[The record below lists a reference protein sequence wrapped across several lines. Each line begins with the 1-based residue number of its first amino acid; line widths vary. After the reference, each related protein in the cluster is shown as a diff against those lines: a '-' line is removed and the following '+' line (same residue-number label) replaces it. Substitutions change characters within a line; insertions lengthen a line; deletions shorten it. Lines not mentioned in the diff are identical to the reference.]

1 MNQWLSS
8 YEFIDL
14 IACSGMGAVYR
25 ARQIS
30 LDRLVAI
37 KILPPELAVDETFRK
52 SFEGE
57 GGKAMAKVSHSNLAG
72 VYDFGEI
79 SNMLY
84 LIIEFVEGRNLLN
97 LRGIR

>member
-1 MNQWLSS
+1 
-8 YEFIDL
+8 
-14 IACSGMGAVYR
+14 MGAVYR

-57 GGKAMAKVSHSNLAG
+57 GKAMAKVSHSNLAG
-72 VYDFGEI
+72 GYDFGEI

-84 LIIEFVEGRNLLN
+84 LIIEFVEGRNLSN